1 MKRKRLRT
9 VLVVSALAAGTLF
22 GPSAQGTTADTKH
35 YPDLRT
41 LKPSDLSITR
51 QCTLILLGSCTR
63 LLRFSNTVWNGG
75 NGRLELRPQNNS
87 VLGKTT
93 AYQRIWSHDAA
104 GKWYL
109 VEEVPVGEFVFHASH
124 NHWHFEG
131 FANYS
136 LVNENADGSIGNNVR
151 RSSQKTTFCVIDTD
165 KVNANLEHSG
175 SQTYTSC
182 GQNDITGLT
191 VGWGDKYA
199 YNLSGQSIDIT
210 NLPDGRY
217 WLVSS
222 ADFQD
227 RIHETNNSNNW
238 AAVKIKISGTTV
250 SELETKFPS

>member
-1 MKRKRLRT
+1 MKTKVAAL
-9 VLVVSALAAGTLF
+9 LVAALAAGALAA
-22 GPSAQGTTADTKH
+22 PSAQGITAQTKH

-41 LKPSDLSITR
+41 LKPSDLNVIR
-51 QCTLILLGSCTR
+51 QCTLLLFGRCTKQ
-63 LLRFSNTVWNGG
+63 LRFSNTVWNSGD
-75 NGRLELRPQNNS
+75 GRLEMRPENNS
-87 VLGKTT
+87 LLGKTK
-93 AYQRIWSHDAA
+93 ALQRVWSHDSS

-136 LVNENADGSIGNNVR
+136 LVNENADGSIGPSVK

-175 SQTYTSC
+175 SQTYTTC

-210 NLPDGRY
+210 SLPDGRY
-217 WLVSS
+217 WLVSA
-222 ADFQD
+222 ADYQD
-227 RIHETNNSNNW
+227 RLFETNNSNNW
-238 AAVKIKISGTTV
+238 AAVKIKISGTSVT
-250 SELETKFPS
+250 ELATKFP